1 MEGQTRLMN
10 ERLPIEEGAI
20 AVLRR
25 GQPLLGVVLPPVVVL
40 NPPWLS
46 QTPRGCPKPPV
57 VVLNPP
63 WLSYV
68 KGAWEPDRHGG
79 LSLRRVKPE

>member
-1 MEGQTRLMN
+1 MAMQDEGLPRLMN
-10 ERLPIEEGAI
+10 ERLTIEEGAI

-25 GQPLLGVVLPPVVVL
+25 D
-40 NPPWLS
+40 
-46 QTPRGCPKPPV
+46 
-57 VVLNPP
+57 NPP

-79 LSLRRVKPE
+79 LTLKGSNPTEERESLPP